1 MTRHAGITRRS
12 ALVRLLAAGVGA
24 AALPACTPTAMRA
37 GGGKTR
43 KAPNILFILA
53 DDMGWADAGCY
64 GNTFVETPVID
75 RLATEGM
82 RFTDAYAAPVCSP
95 TRSSIQTGQY
105 TARTGIY
112 DFIPGHWRPYEKLI
126 PPPNRLALPLESTT
140 LAEAL
145 APGGYVATSIGKWH
159 LGHSTFQQGYVRPPA
174 GDEGLD
180 ALPDGFATKVK
191 AFAKAN
197 PGKRV
202 GPLTKQA
209 VQFMAAHRDEP
220 FLCFLSHHAVHIV
233 CQARDELVKK
243 YQAKA
248 ERRKTPIYPV
258 YAAMC
263 EAMDESVGLC
273 LETLEHLGL
282 ADDTVVVFYSD
293 NGGLDQI
300 YTGNG
305 PRITTNAPLRGF
317 KGSLYEGGIRVPLV
331 VRWPGTTAPG
341 STCRWPVI
349 SNDVLPTLLDVAG
362 IDKRPAQPIDGTSL
376 VPLLQGRDRVDR
388 DTLYWYYPTYH
399 HSVPALA
406 VREGDFK
413 LIHFLQDDRVELYNL
428 AEDIGE
434 QHDLAARMPEKAAA
448 LKAKLHAWRKAL
460 GAPLPEPNPDHD
472 PARAKEWGKNP
483 RWEAHRKKQQRQRK
497 T

>member
-1 MTRHAGITRRS
+1 MTRDAGLTRRS
-12 ALVRLLAAGVGA
+12 ALLRLLAAGAGA
-24 AALPACTPTAMRA
+24 AALPACTPTAMRGVVKGA
-37 GGGKTR
+37 R
-43 KAPNILFILA
+43 KPPNILFILA
-53 DDMGWADAGCY
+53 DDLGWADLGCY
-64 GNTFVETPVID
+64 GNTFIETPVID
-75 RLATEGM
+75 RLATQGM

-112 DFIPGHWRPYEKLI
+112 DFIPGHWRPFEKLI

-145 APGGYVATSIGKWH
+145 APGGYVSASLGKWH
-159 LGHSTFQQGYVRPPA
+159 LGHSPLQQGYVRPPR

-180 ALPDGFATKVK
+180 ALPADFAAKVK

-220 FLCFLSHHAVHIV
+220 FFCFLSHHAVHIV
-233 CQARDELVKK
+233 CQARDELIKK
-243 YQAKA
+243 YEAKA
-248 ERRKTPIYPV
+248 KRQETPIYPV

-273 LETLEHLGL
+273 LEALEHLGL
-282 ADDTVVVFYSD
+282 AEHTVVVFYSD

-300 YTGNG
+300 FTGNG

-317 KGSLYEGGIRVPLV
+317 KGSLYEGGIRVPLI
-331 VRWPGTTAPG
+331 VRWPGVTGAG
-341 STCRWPVI
+341 STCRRPVI
-349 SNDVLPTLLDVAG
+349 SNDFLPTLLDAAG
-362 IDKRPAQPIDGTSL
+362 IAERPDQPIDGVSL
-376 VPLLQGRDRVDR
+376 VPLLHGRDRLER

-406 VREGDFK
+406 IREGDFK
-413 LIHFLQDDRVELYNL
+413 LIHFLQDDHLELYNL

-434 QHDLAARMPEKAAA
+434 KHNLAAKMPDKAAA
-448 LKAKLHAWRKAL
+448 MKAKLHRWRKEL

-472 PARAKEWGKNP
+472 PAKAGEWGKNP
-483 RWEAHRKKQQRQRK
+483 RWEAHRKKQRQK
-497 T
+497 K

>member
-1 MTRHAGITRRS
+1 MTRDAGLTRRS
-12 ALVRLLAAGVGA
+12 ALLRMLAAGAGA
-24 AALPACTPTAMRA
+24 AALPACTPAAMRGA
-37 GGGKTR
+37 GAKKG
-43 KAPNILFILA
+43 KAPNVLFILA
-53 DDMGWADAGCY
+53 DDLGWADLGCY
-64 GNTFVETPVID
+64 GNTFIETPVID

-112 DFIPGHWRPYEKLI
+112 DFIPGHWRPFEKLI
-126 PPPNRLALPLESTT
+126 PPPNRLALPLESAT

-145 APGGYVATSIGKWH
+145 APGGYVAASIGKWH
-159 LGHSTFQQGYVRPPA
+159 LGHSPLQQGYVRPPR
-174 GDEGLD
+174 GDEGMD
-180 ALPDGFATKVK
+180 ALPAGFAKKVND
-191 AFAKAN
+191 FARAN

-209 VQFMAAHRDEP
+209 VQFMAAHCDEP
-220 FLCFLSHHAVHIV
+220 FLCFLCRKAVHIV

-243 YQAKA
+243 YEAKA
-248 ERRKTPIYPV
+248 KRQKTPIYPV

-273 LETLEHLGL
+273 LEALDHLGL
-282 ADDTVVVFYSD
+282 AENTVVIFYSD
-293 NGGLDQI
+293 NGGLDRI

-305 PRITTNAPLRGF
+305 PYITTNAPLRGF
-317 KGSLYEGGIRVPLV
+317 KGQVYEGGIRVPLI
-331 VRWPGTTAPG
+331 VRWPGVTQAG

-349 SNDVLPTLLDVAG
+349 SNDFMPTLLDVAG
-362 IDKRPAQPIDGTSL
+362 IREPPDQPIDGAGL
-376 VPLLQGRDRVDR
+376 VPLLRGEDRLDR

-406 VREGDFK
+406 VREGDWK
-413 LIHFLQDDRVELYNL
+413 LIHFLQDGHVELYNL

-434 QHDLAARMPEKAAA
+434 QHDLAARMPERAAA
-448 LKAKLHAWRKAL
+448 LKEKLHRWRKEL

-472 PARAKEWGKNP
+472 PARAGEWGKNP
-483 RWEAHRKKQQRQRK
+483 RWEAHRKQQRK
-497 T
+497 K